1 MATTHANRLSAG
13 AIQPV
18 KPDPVSTGSALKPIE
33 PNDLSEV
40 MTFAQVAVRGG
51 MFGLRS
57 IEEAAS
63 RILYGRELGMS
74 AFMSIMS
81 IDVIKG
87 RPGLKAVSIASL
99 IQKSGRFNFRKEKWT
114 DTECVIRFF
123 ENGEDVGES
132 SFSIADAKRAGLV
145 TKDGN
150 WEKYPR
156 AMLYWRALTQGA
168 RAYCPSVFHGPIE
181 SVEELIEQTGQVID
195 VQVVEPDPPAEVKPE
210 AVPESAAKPAKSVRK
225 AKSEPVAASPE
236 PVADVRAEPPFDE
249 QDASESIA
257 EKTRKL
263 DEWAE
268 RVAKRFDEKGQ
279 ASFAK
284 AGAVIE
290 EMYARLL
297 GMGFVEPGAT
307 NYRSRTQ
314 AIASIEATWSEI
326 LDNLKSFAAELAAEL
341 DAPPDGDAPEPGSD
355 G

>member
-1 MATTHANRLSAG
+1 MATTHTNRLQSG

-18 KPDPVSTGSALKPIE
+18 KSVEQVAIGTGLKPIE

-99 IQKSGRFNFRKEKWT
+99 IQKSPRFNFRKEKWT

-132 SFSIADAKRAGLV
+132 SFTIADAKRAGLV
-145 TKDGN
+145 TKDSN
-150 WEKYPR
+150 WEKYPKS
-156 AMLYWRALTQGA
+156 MLFWRALTQGA

-181 SVEELIEQTGQVID
+181 SVEELLDQTGQVID
-195 VQVVEPDPPAEVKPE
+195 VQIIEPEPPTEVKPE
-210 AVPESAAKPAKSVRK
+210 AVVEQPAKPAKAAKK
-225 AKSEPVAASPE
+225 AKPE
-236 PVADVRAEPPFDE
+236 PTPEPQPAAEPDAPFD
-249 QDASESIA
+249 DAPQTETVA
-257 EKTRKL
+257 EKTQKL
-263 DEWAE
+263 DEWAA
-268 RVAKRFDEKGQ
+268 RVAKRFDDKGQ
-279 ASFAK
+279 ASFAMP
-284 AGAVIE
+284 GAVVE
-290 EMYARLL
+290 EMYNRFLELA
-297 GMGFVEPGAT
+297 FVPPGAKS
-307 NYRSRTQ
+307 YRERTQ
-314 AIASIEATWSEI
+314 AIASIEATWAQI
-326 LDNLKSFAAELAAEL
+326 LDNLKAFAADLAAEL
-341 DAPPDGDAPEPGSD
+341 DAPPQAEADEPGSD